1 MTVLASKELPKPCT
15 EYKNRVPQDHGGG
28 REVNNS
34 ADKMDFD
41 VLIIGAGLVGASLVC
56 ALEKV
61 VTKQGLRLAM
71 VETHDLNQPRDIPP
85 SFDARASALSWGT
98 SCIYDQLGLWSDLV
112 DQAEAITDVH
122 VSDKGSFGV
131 SRLQASDE
139 GVPALGYVV
148 KNHVLGDVLLNRLR
162 DFQKQGTVTIF
173 SPDEVGRLNPVPG
186 GMKVQLKHSEVLV
199 SLVVLADGGR
209 SGLMDQLGIGL
220 EQRDYHQHG
229 VIANIAL
236 DRSHNG
242 MAWERFAGKGP
253 MALLPLTGDNHFRH
267 RMGLVWTVP
276 DEEIDSIYKLA
287 DDDFL
292 ALLQDRFGYRAG
304 RFLAVGKRDRYP
316 LTMRI
321 AKEQVRPGLV
331 ILGNAAHAIHPVAGQ
346 GYNLSIRDT
355 MALADNISNS
365 LARKVS
371 VGDLARLQEYWQQQF
386 SDQSL
391 TSRFCDGLVH
401 LFSRT
406 DSSSVLSRN
415 LGLVALDYCHPVKSK
430 FTRKAMG
437 L

>member
-1 MTVLASKELPKPCT
+1 MV
-15 EYKNRVPQDHGGG
+15 
-28 REVNNS
+28 S
-34 ADKMDFD
+34 ADYDGDRNVDHSTEKVDFD
-41 VLIIGAGLVGASLVC
+41 VLIIGAGLVGTSLVC

-61 VTKQGLRLAM
+61 VSRQGLRLAL
-71 VETHDLNQPRDIPP
+71 VETHDLSKVRDVPP

-98 SCIYDQLGLWSDLV
+98 HRIYQQLGLWAELA

-122 VSDKGSFGV
+122 VSDRGSFGV
-131 SRLQASDE
+131 SHLKATDE

-148 KNHVLGDVLLNRLR
+148 KNHVLGDVLLNRVR
-162 DFQKQGTVTIF
+162 DFHQSGAVTIF
-173 SPDEVGRLNPVPG
+173 SPDAVESLRPVPG
-186 GMKVQLKHSEVLV
+186 GMMVRLGHSEVSA

-209 SGLMDQLGIGL
+209 SGLMGQLGIAL
-220 EQRDYHQHG
+220 EQRDYQQHG

-236 DRSHNG
+236 DRPHQG

-253 MALLPLTGDNHFRH
+253 MALLPLTSDSHYQH

-276 DEEIDSIYKLA
+276 DEEVDTIYNLA

-292 ALLQDRFGYRAG
+292 ALLQERFGYRAG

-355 MALADNISNS
+355 VALADNISNS
-365 LARKVS
+365 LARKVP
-371 VGDLARLQEYWQQQF
+371 VGDLGRLLEYWQQQYG
-386 SDQSL
+386 DQNL
-391 TSRFCDGLVH
+391 TSQFCDGLVH

-406 DSSSVLSRN
+406 DSTSILARN
-415 LGLVALDYCHPVKSK
+415 LGLVTLDYCHPVKSK

>member
-1 MTVLASKELPKPCT
+1 ME
-15 EYKNRVPQDHGGG
+15 
-28 REVNNS
+28 NS
-34 ADKMDFD
+34 ADHMDFD
-41 VLIIGAGLVGASLVC
+41 VLIIGAGLVGASLAC

-61 VTKQGLRLAM
+61 LEKVLEKGSAQQGLRLAL
-71 VETHDLNQPRDIPP
+71 VETHDLSQARDVPP

-98 SCIYDQLGLWSDLV
+98 CCIYDQLGLWSDLA
-112 DQAEAITDVH
+112 DQAQAITDVH

-139 GVPALGYVV
+139 GVPALGYVI
-148 KNHVLGDVLLNRLR
+148 KNHILGDVLLNRLR
-162 DFQKQGTVTIF
+162 DFQKQGSVTLF
-173 SPDEVGRLNPVPG
+173 SPEAVESLQPIPG
-186 GMKVQLKHSEVLV
+186 GMKVQLSASEVTAA
-199 SLVVLADGGR
+199 LVVLADGGR
-209 SGLMDQLGIGL
+209 SGLMEAMGIGQEL
-220 EQRDYHQHG
+220 RDYHQHG

-236 DRSHNG
+236 DRPHHG

-253 MALLPLTGDNHFRH
+253 LALLPLISDGEFQH
-267 RMGLVWTVP
+267 RMGLVWTLP
-276 DEEIDSIYKLA
+276 DEEVDAIYSLS

-292 ALLQDRFGYRAG
+292 TLLQERFGFRAG
-304 RFLAVGKRDRYP
+304 RFLKVGKRDRYP

-355 MALADNISNS
+355 VALADNISTS
-365 LARKVS
+365 LAEGVS
-371 VGDLARLQEYWQQQF
+371 VGDLGRLLEYQQQQL

-391 TSRFCDGLVH
+391 TGRFCDGLVH

-406 DSSSVLSRN
+406 DSAAILARN
-415 LGLVALDYCHPVKSK
+415 LGLVTLDYCHPVKSR

>member
-1 MTVLASKELPKPCT
+1 M
-15 EYKNRVPQDHGGG
+15 
-28 REVNNS
+28 NNS

-41 VLIIGAGLVGASLVC
+41 VLVIGAGLVGASLVC

-61 VTKQGLRLAM
+61 VIKQGLRLAM
-71 VETHDLNQPRDIPP
+71 VETHDLSQPRDIPP

-98 SCIYDQLGLWSDLV
+98 CCIYHQLGLWPDLV
-112 DQAEAITDVH
+112 DQAQAITDVH
-122 VSDKGSFGV
+122 VSDQGRFGV
-131 SRLQASDE
+131 SRLQAADE

-148 KNHVLGDVLLNRLR
+148 KNHVLGDVLLHRLR
-162 DFQKQGTVTIF
+162 GFQKQGKVTMF
-173 SPDEVGRLNPVPG
+173 SPGVVESLSPVPG
-186 GMKVQLKHSEVLV
+186 GMRVQLKHSEISA

-209 SGLMDQLGIGL
+209 SGLMSQLGIRL
-220 EQRDYHQHG
+220 EQCDYHQHG
-229 VIANIAL
+229 IIANIAL
-236 DRSHNG
+236 DRPHNG

-253 MALLPLTGDNHFRH
+253 MALLPLTGDHHFAH
-267 RMGLVWTVP
+267 RVGLVWTVP
-276 DEEIDSIYKLA
+276 DGEVDSLYSLA
-287 DDDFL
+287 DGDFL
-292 ALLQDRFGYRAG
+292 ALLQQRFGYRAG
-304 RFLAVGKRDRYP
+304 RFIAVGKRDRYP

-355 MALADNISNS
+355 VALADNISYS
-365 LARKVS
+365 LARKIPA
-371 VGDLARLQEYWQQQF
+371 GDLGRLQEYWQQQL

-391 TSRFCDGLVH
+391 TSRFCDGLVR

-406 DSSSVLSRN
+406 DTGSVLSRN

>member
-1 MTVLASKELPKPCT
+1 M
-15 EYKNRVPQDHGGG
+15 D
-28 REVNNS
+28 NS
-34 ADKMDFD
+34 ADSMDFD
-41 VLIIGAGLVGASLVC
+41 VLIIGAGLVGASLAC
-56 ALEKV
+56 TLEKV
-61 VTKQGLRLAM
+61 VMDQGLRLAL
-71 VETHDLNQPRDIPP
+71 VETHDLSQPRDIPP

-98 SCIYDQLGLWSDLV
+98 CCTYEQLGLWPDLIG
-112 DQAEAITDVH
+112 QAAAITDVH
-122 VSDKGSFGV
+122 ISDKGSFGGA
-131 SRLQASDE
+131 RLRAFDE

-148 KNHVLGDVLLNRLR
+148 KNNVLGDVLLNRLR
-162 DFQKQGTVTIF
+162 GFQKRGAMTIF
-173 SPDEVGRLNPVPG
+173 SPDKVESLSPVTG
-186 GMKVQLKHSEVLV
+186 GMKVQLGNSAVSA

-209 SGLMDQLGIGL
+209 SGLMDQLGIGF

-236 DRSHNG
+236 DRPHNG

-253 MALLPLTGDNHFRH
+253 MALLPLTADSQFEHQ
-267 RMGLVWTVP
+267 MGLVWTVP
-276 DEEIDSIYKLA
+276 DEEIDHIDSLA
-287 DDDFL
+287 DDYFL
-292 ALLQDRFGYRAG
+292 ALLQKRFGYRAG

-355 MALADNISNS
+355 VALADNISIS
-365 LARKVS
+365 LERKIP
-371 VGDLARLQEYWQQQF
+371 VGDLGRLQEYWQQQL
-386 SDQSL
+386 SDQSV
-391 TSRFCDGLVH
+391 TSRFCDGLVN

-406 DSSSVLSRN
+406 DSMSTLARN
-415 LGLVALDYCHPVKSK
+415 LGLVTFDYCHPVKSR